1 MQGIQ
6 QVLPKPVVIA
16 LVLTI
21 VVWCYGP
28 VSLAAQT
35 PIYGATGVTPV
46 QGNDLAAARNAAY
59 RSGVQIAVS
68 SALTDRL
75 GLSLNPVQIAKIY
88 EDLQQVGGINA
99 RIIAEGVHESLYT
112 IQLEVSLDAAKLEQQ
127 LTSLGL
133 VSIPRVVILTEE
145 YLNGKPIHV
154 HPVASALTRTLSES
168 GVRVIDQASLD
179 DLTRRDTVRAAF
191 AGDAQSAVALGTR
204 FGADVLIVA
213 QADTKPGGQLGTA
226 RSAQATVSIRGV
238 WVATAGVAFDN
249 IIRATGADFSFD
261 GAGERALEAAGQD
274 ASTYAL
280 KRIKTPRAAHVQL
293 VVRNVPT
300 LEKLNA
306 VLARILGIPGVMSA
320 QIGTYDAST
329 AIIDIDTILSVQNLS
344 AAMDTGS
351 GMPAITRIESTRL
364 EGQLPTM

>member
-35 PIYGATGVTPV
+35 PVYGATGVTPV

-99 RIIAEGVHESLYT
+99 RIIAE
-112 IQLEVSLDAAKLEQQ
+112 
-127 LTSLGL
+127 
-133 VSIPRVVILTEE
+133 RVVILTEE

-168 GVRVIDQASLD
+168 GVRVIDQASLN

-213 QADTKPGGQLGTA
+213 QANTKPGGQLGTA